1 MQASPGRKQHSI
13 SKNNHSKTEGMTQVI
28 ECLFCKFKP
37 QYRQNQK
44 HPQNRGWL
52 DFIRTMVLSYF
63 HLDGHASLGGVLV
76 YPGDEYVKLKKA
88 YSILS
93 CNLQLKT

>member
-1 MQASPGRKQHSI
+1 
-13 SKNNHSKTEGMTQVI
+13 
-28 ECLFCKFKP
+28 
-37 QYRQNQK
+37 
-44 HPQNRGWL
+44 
-52 DFIRTMVLSYF
+52 MVLSYF